1 MTQIQRQSWQHM
13 GAGVKLSALA
23 LLSMS
28 TGCIV
33 PSSEPFQRTSL
44 FGNRSGPPTRGVPP
58 QTTKRNEPMPP
69 IATGRR
75 LQELENVAPSGALL
89 PQINSSLSGNSGHGG
104 FSRPM
109 MTSPLM
115 FQRLD
120 KNTWRIAASAP
131 LVFQTVARI
140 LSQTYILS
148 QTDRRS
154 FSLSTEWDK
163 FFIDGRLF
171 RNRVSINVFPLN
183 SKFAD
188 LVIKNSIEYYT
199 QNNAKLDT
207 NSPDQW
213 LPTQDITNEM
223 DRILE
228 KTQKQLMAGFTDRPT
243 LRK

>member
-1 MTQIQRQSWQHM
+1 MKLAKPNFISSRRPEQRLM
-13 GAGVKLSALA
+13 AAALLA
-23 LLSMS
+23 L
-28 TGCIV
+28 TTACVV
-33 PSSEPFQRTSL
+33 PAGEPFQRTSL
-44 FGNRSGPPTRGVPP
+44 FGSRD
-58 QTTKRNEPMPP
+58 TTSRTQSSASPGRPKILPP

-75 LQELENVAPSGALL
+75 MQELENVAPSGAIL
-89 PQINSSLSGNSGHGG
+89 PQINSSLSGNSSHGG

-131 LVFQTVARI
+131 TVFQTVARI

-223 DRILE
+223 ERILE
-228 KTQKQLMAGFTDRPT
+228 KTQKQLMASFNDRAT
-243 LRK
+243 IKK

>member
-1 MTQIQRQSWQHM
+1 MEIIRHHSRLSPRS
-13 GAGVKLSALA
+13 VKTMSTFTLLVLSA
-23 LLSMS
+23 
-28 TGCIV
+28 GCV
-33 PSSEPFQRTSL
+33 APSGEPFQRTSL
-44 FGNRSGPPTRGVPP
+44 FGPRSGAGSRSLP
-58 QTTKRNEPMPP
+58 QPSTTRNEAAPP

-75 LQELENVAPSGALL
+75 MQELENVAPSGALL
-89 PQINSSLSGNSGHGG
+89 PQINSSLSGNSSHGG

-148 QTDRRS
+148 QTDRRT

-228 KTQKQLMAGFTDRPT
+228 KTQKQLMASFTDRPA

>member
-1 MTQIQRQSWQHM
+1 MITNNGSRLSFMTC
-13 GAGVKLSALA
+13 A
-23 LLSMS
+23 LLTLSSACVM
-28 TGCIV
+28 
-33 PSSEPFQRTSL
+33 PSGEPYQRSSL
-44 FGNRSGPPTRGVPP
+44 FGSRANATRPLPANQGSGSD
-58 QTTKRNEPMPP
+58 NLPP

-75 LQELENVAPSGALL
+75 MQQLENAAPSGALL
-89 PQINSSLSGNSGHGG
+89 PQINASLSGNTSHGG

-131 LVFQTVARI
+131 HIFQTVARI

-148 QTDRRS
+148 KADRKT

-183 SKFAD
+183 QKFAD
-188 LVIKNSIEYYT
+188 LVIKNNIEYYT
-199 QNNAKLDT
+199 QSNAKVDT

-213 LPTQDITNEM
+213 LPSQDITNELE
-223 DRILE
+223 RILD
-228 KTQKQLMAGFTDRPT
+228 KTQKQLMANLTNTTP
-243 LRK
+243 LKK

>member
-1 MTQIQRQSWQHM
+1 MKLAKPNFMSCQRPEQRLI
-13 GAGVKLSALA
+13 AIAFLA
-23 LLSMS
+23 L
-28 TGCIV
+28 TTACV
-33 PSSEPFQRTSL
+33 APSGEPFQRTSL
-44 FGNRSGPPTRGVPP
+44 FGSRS
-58 QTTKRNEPMPP
+58 TTSRAQPSAAAGRTESAPP

-75 LQELENVAPSGALL
+75 MQELENVAPSGAIL
-89 PQINSSLSGNSGHGG
+89 PQINSSLSGNSSHGG

-131 LVFQTVARI
+131 IVFQTVARI

-223 DRILE
+223 ERILE
-228 KTQKQLMAGFTDRPT
+228 KTQKQLMASFNDRAMI
-243 LRK
+243 KK

>member
-1 MTQIQRQSWQHM
+1 MTQIQQHTRQYLSA
-13 GAGVKLSALA
+13 GAKLSASA
-23 LLSMS
+23 LLSLS
-28 TGCIV
+28 TGCIA
-33 PSSEPFQRTSL
+33 PSGEPFQRTSL
-44 FGNRSGPPTRGVPP
+44 FGHRSGSPTHGVLP
-58 QTTKRNEPMPP
+58 QTAKRNEPIPP

-89 PQINSSLSGNSGHGG
+89 PQINSSLSGNSGNGG

-131 LVFQTVARI
+131 VVFQTAARI

-148 QTDRRS
+148 KTDRRS

-223 DRILE
+223 ERILE
-228 KTQKQLMAGFTDRPT
+228 KTQKQLLAGFTDRPT